1 MHRLD
6 RTRRAAYALPLLQSA
21 VGLAGAACTAGFAGG
36 ASAAA
41 FLAGS
46 AAVAA
51 GFAVFG
57 WRTAGRSPV
66 ATAGRMFT
74 RLLVGAL
81 LKWLVIGAGVAL
93 AMASPALPAAFV
105 LAGVLAA
112 FLTYFLSLPWL
123 LR

>member
-1 MHRLD
+1 M
-6 RTRRAAYALPLLQSA
+6 
-21 VGLAGAACTAGFAGG
+21 LASG

-57 WRTAGRSPV
+57 WRTAGRPPV
-66 ATAGRMFT
+66 ATAERMFM

-93 AMASPALPAAFV
+93 AMASPALPAGFV

>member
-1 MHRLD
+1 
-6 RTRRAAYALPLLQSA
+6 
-21 VGLAGAACTAGFAGG
+21 
-36 ASAAA
+36 
-41 FLAGS
+41 
-46 AAVAA
+46 
-51 GFAVFG
+51 
-57 WRTAGRSPV
+57 
-66 ATAGRMFT
+66 MFM

-93 AMASPALPAAFV
+93 AMASPALPAGFV